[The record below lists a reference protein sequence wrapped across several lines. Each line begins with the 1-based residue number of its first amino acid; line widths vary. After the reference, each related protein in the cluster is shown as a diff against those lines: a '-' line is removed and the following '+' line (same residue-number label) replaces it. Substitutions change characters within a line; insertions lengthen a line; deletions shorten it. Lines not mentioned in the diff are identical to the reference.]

1 MKPCPSGHLPPSLT
15 PCVSPASITSAL
27 SRSHSPNVRGH
38 SRNDH
43 RRRQPG
49 RSQPPKL
56 RHLFPRASCPP
67 HSGGGKRFF
76 FLASPPHPGGSRRRP
91 PREAKEPGRRPAGA
105 PFHR

>member
-67 HSGGGKRFF
+67 HSGGAKRFF
-76 FLASPPHPGGSRRRP
+76 FLASGRNPGGGPPGPRGEESEPRRRP
-91 PREAKEPGRRPAGA
+91 RGSPP
-105 PFHR
+105 HR